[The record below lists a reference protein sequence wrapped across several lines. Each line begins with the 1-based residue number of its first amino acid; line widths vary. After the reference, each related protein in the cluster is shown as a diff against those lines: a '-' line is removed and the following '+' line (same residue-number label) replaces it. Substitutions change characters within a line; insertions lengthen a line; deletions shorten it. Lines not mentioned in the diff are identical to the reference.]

1 MWGVLIIAGGVLA
14 FGLGIYIGLGA
25 PGWPVPPEARP
36 RRLEKRALNPLARGR
51 ITGRE
56 RLSLATSTKEGAA
69 RAERCRVAGL
79 PRHGYICARPEPI
92 RTTAERPEA
101 PDGRAQ

>member
-56 RLSLATSTKEGAA
+56 RLS
-69 RAERCRVAGL
+69 
-79 PRHGYICARPEPI
+79 PRHFDEGRRRP
-92 RTTAERPEA
+92 R
-101 PDGRAQ
+101 